1 MAAIYWMPF
10 DRTNRIYLR
19 MGTSEGL
26 FLPSSVQIRKKRLRR
41 EDYLMIYLFALIF
54 LIIKSIKKWH
64 GWKINEEKTG
74 RAHIHMNWIWP
85 QVCLWPLKTNTLWK
99 SEPLWDCCS
108 LQTRHPLWSKVR
120 SFVSRHDIPPMRGH
134 LLSIKR
140 GCAEQIRGLN
150 SKDQATDNG
159 WRTPPNR
166 HLGHKS

>member
-1 MAAIYWMPF
+1 
-10 DRTNRIYLR
+10 
-19 MGTSEGL
+19 
-26 FLPSSVQIRKKRLRR
+26 
-41 EDYLMIYLFALIF
+41 MIYLFALIF

-64 GWKINEEKTG
+64 RWKINEEKTG

-150 SKDQATDNG
+150 SKDQATDDG
-159 WRTPPNR
+159 R
-166 HLGHKS
+166 HLIDIWVIRAKKKKECFESIFCSIHVHDTRHQLLWKNYVILYSNILTK